1 MNRQHVVL
9 IQRVRGG
16 EREGGDMYGILI
28 KKKKINRSRATKNPS
43 DELKVKYCFL

>member
-9 IQRVRGG
+9 IQRGG

-28 KKKKINRSRATKNPS
+28 KKKKTEAGP
-43 DELKVKYCFL
+43 LKTLQTN

>member
-9 IQRVRGG
+9 IQRGG

-28 KKKKINRSRATKNPS
+28 FKKNKQKQGH
-43 DELKVKYCFL
+43 